1 MEVDIMQKYNN
12 KRSELIV
19 AIHDMSADDL
29 EQIVEAVKLR
39 RTYLHKVATRSFTPG
54 DQVQFTGKRGVKISG
69 IVMKVAKKY
78 VSVDCTMYGGSMWK
92 VPGSHLER
100 VAI

>member
-19 AIHDMSADDL
+19 AIHDMSSDDL

-39 RTYLHKVATRSFTPG
+39 RTYLHNVATKSFTPG
-54 DQVQFTGKRGVKISG
+54 G
-69 IVMKVAKKY
+69 
-78 VSVDCTMYGGSMWK
+78 
-92 VPGSHLER
+92 
-100 VAI
+100 

>member
-1 MEVDIMQKYNN
+1 MQKYNN

-39 RTYLHKVATRSFTPG
+39 RTYLHNVATRSFTPG

-92 VPGSHLER
+92 VPGSHLEK